1 MLLYYTGKPFCF
13 CSRHLTE
20 GIDQKTIVL
29 YTSLLGSTDRVL
41 FCRPVFTNDRRDS
54 ASIYFRLNNST
65 LRNWC
70 LCGLSHESWMNRTH
84 QQQFEAIRFPRCC
97 ATDSLCEAA
106 ALATKKCESSR
117 ARVQTPD
124 FLGGENSLGS
134 IRKTQVLHNTCRQIT
149 SRELLFAPFTIRN
162 LFFGL
167 GYVGLVILYAVLAD
181 WVKGLGCRVAGA
193 DHWNASSGTVTNDTH
208 LNDSSKNRHL

>member
-106 ALATKKCESSR
+106 ALATKNVKVPAHEYKHPISWEERILSGRLERRKCYITPVDKSR
-117 ARVQTPD
+117 
-124 FLGGENSLGS
+124 LGNYCLRLS
-134 IRKTQVLHNTCRQIT
+134 
-149 SRELLFAPFTIRN
+149 
-162 LFFGL
+162 
-167 GYVGLVILYAVLAD
+167 LYAICFL
-181 WVKGLGCRVAGA
+181 
-193 DHWNASSGTVTNDTH
+193 
-208 LNDSSKNRHL
+208 DSAM